1 MLVDAGLMG
10 WAGLASGLSI
20 HNFSLRKSAFFVG
33 YSNAV
38 DFPVMLVYLVWK
50 DNVFLKFLHSS
61 ASFGFT
67 PLEFCYI
74 PLFKYSL

>member
-38 DFPVMLVYLVWK
+38 DFPVMLVYLV
-50 DNVFLKFLHSS
+50 
-61 ASFGFT
+61 
-67 PLEFCYI
+67 
-74 PLFKYSL
+74 